1 MKEKYEDLIL
11 RVVSKHYPYVK
22 KIDLII
28 GRDQS
33 NLGDG
38 VNEIIMKNDPDLTV
52 TVHIDTDMISPH
64 HKEVRELEDY
74 VHRLFNHPYG
84 DVISYNDSYKLDDL
98 IHALTSP
105 FAKLLPTNDDDPFM
119 PGSFIQYLKYD
130 NVS

>member
-22 KIDLII
+22 KITFTTVED
-28 GRDQS
+28 
-33 NLGDG
+33 
-38 VNEIIMKNDPDLTV
+38 DPDLTV

-64 HKEVRELEDY
+64 HKEVSELEDY
-74 VHRLFNHPYG
+74 VHNLFNYPYG
-84 DVISYNDSYKLDDL
+84 KLIRDDSYRLDKL
-98 IHALTSP
+98 IYTLTTP

-119 PGSFIQYLKYD
+119 PEPFTQYLKYD